1 MAEKFT
7 EKLNLSSYALYLS
20 DIGSSVGFRL
30 AVMHPERVTAMIVQ
44 NGDAHVEAI
53 NKEFLQQ
60 IRELRIT
67 SRAKKRMP

>member
-20 DIGSSVGFRL
+20 DIGASVGFRL
-30 AVMHPERVTAMIVQ
+30 ALMHPERVTAMIVQ

>member
-1 MAEKFT
+1 
-7 EKLNLSSYALYLS
+7 
-20 DIGSSVGFRL
+20 
-30 AVMHPERVTAMIVQ
+30 VTAMIVQ

>member
-1 MAEKFT
+1 VAEKFT
-7 EKLNLSSYALYLS
+7 EKRNLSSYALYLS
-20 DIGSSVGFRL
+20 DIGASVGFRL
-30 AVMHPERVTAMIVQ
+30 ALIHPERVTAMRVQ